1 MGQLTLPSNLAKP
14 SQPSIP
20 PPPPPRKT
28 ETESVTEKEES
39 RFSLNE
45 KVKLFLIIIA
55 AITLPVF
62 GTLVF
67 SRMSYQKE
75 LEKYKVSSELKI
87 EELRNQINL
96 LTNPSVKKLEEYEI
110 LLKNKLTLYS
120 TEKEN
125 LVKDPV
131 YQEVIK
137 KTKELDT
144 HIIICNVHLKNIEI
158 VKQNKYKEVDSLIET
173 LNKEIIK

>member
-1 MGQLTLPSNLAKP
+1 MGQLNIPNKASAAAST
-14 SQPSIP
+14 P
-20 PPPPPRKT
+20 PPPPPKLAG
-28 ETESVTEKEES
+28 EDKKENFK
-39 RFSLNE
+39 FSINE
-45 KVKLFLIIIA
+45 KLKLILLGVCVIG
-55 AITLPVF
+55 LPTF
-62 GTLVF
+62 GSYYF
-67 SRMSYQKE
+67 SRITYKKE
-75 LEKYKVSSELKI
+75 IAELS
-87 EELRNQINL
+87 NQINL

-125 LVKDPV
+125 LAKDPV

-137 KTKELDT
+137 KTKELDN